1 MKLSKNFLNHFFP
14 DIKLIWK
21 HQWMVVI
28 LFLIT
33 NVIKKIPKS
42 GGSYTDSPIWI
53 RIKKA
58 TINPINQDDD
68 KCFQNTATFALNHKE
83 IEKNSGQI
91 P

>member
-1 MKLSKNFLNHFFP
+1 MNGSNFISNYKCH
-14 DIKLIWK
+14 
-21 HQWMVVI
+21 
-28 LFLIT
+28 
-33 NVIKKIPKS
+33 KKIPKS

-58 TINPINQDDD
+58 TINTINQDDD